1 MNKYYLRINNNSTE
15 DKLYYP
21 LVGGIIF
28 WKYPFDR
35 ATEAQNMGMDLA
47 KHLLDNPEIME
58 EWKELQMGVPISVIG
73 VNSSMTG
80 FQPVGVS
87 ANLT

>member
-1 MNKYYLRINNNSTE
+1 
-15 DKLYYP
+15 
-21 LVGGIIF
+21 
-28 WKYPFDR
+28 
-35 ATEAQNMGMDLA
+35 
-47 KHLLDNPEIME
+47 
-58 EWKELQMGVPISVIG
+58 MGVPISVIG